1 LKNIEGIGTEQQLA
15 FWDGMIFAA
24 AKQDRAQQL
33 LNEDLNYGQVVAG
46 IKIVNPLL

>member
-24 AKQDRAQQL
+24 VKQDRAQHL